1 MMFRFLTVAMIALLS
16 MAGVSHVARA
26 DMMIAVVDMQ
36 EILNKSDAAK
46 NILDQGKAQR
56 EKLAKEIKAIEDSL
70 KKDEADVIKKK
81 DTAKPEEFAVMRKD
95 FEKKLLDARAK
106 VQAKRKS
113 TDDAFNKAVA
123 ELRDNV
129 MAVIGVISTEKKI
142 QLVITKQNVVIG
154 DKNLDITAEVMS
166 KLNTRIKAIKI
177 KFE

>member
-1 MMFRFLTVAMIALLS
+1 MFRFLIVAMIAMLS
-16 MAGVSHVARA
+16 MVGVSHSARA

-81 DTAKPEEFAVMRKD
+81 DTVKPEEFATMRKD
-95 FEKKLLDARAK
+95 FEKKLIDARAK

-113 TDDAFNKAVA
+113 TDDAFNKGIN

-129 MAVIGVISTEKKI
+129 MAVVTAISTEKKI
-142 QLVITKQNVVIG
+142 QLIITKQNVVIG
-154 DKNLDITAEVMS
+154 DKNLDITNDVMT
-166 KLNTRIKAIKI
+166 KLNARIKAIKI